1 MKSISSMERDDYVII
16 SNPNSILDYKIN
28 TSNYTIGSGERGL
41 YFGELQVYNTLRV
54 EGELNVLQGNTY
66 TYNLSSSITVD
77 TNLYGTVNVTDT
89 VNMGAELTI
98 L

>member
-1 MKSISSMERDDYVII
+1 MKSVSSIERDGYVIV
-16 SNPNSILDYKIN
+16 SNPDSILDYKIN

-54 EGELNVLQGNTY
+54 EGELNVLQGNSY

-77 TNLYGTVNVTDT
+77 TNLYGVVNVTDT
-89 VNMGAELTI
+89 VNIGAELTI

>member
-1 MKSISSMERDDYVII
+1 MKSVSSIERDGYVIV
-16 SNPNSILDYKIN
+16 SNTDSVLDYKIN

-54 EGELNVLQGNTY
+54 EGELNVLQGSSY
-66 TYNLSSSITVD
+66 TYNLSSSVD
-77 TNLYGTVNVTDT
+77 TDMNIYGIVNVTDT
-89 VNMGAELTI
+89 VNIGAELTI

>member
-1 MKSISSMERDDYVII
+1 MKSISSIERDDYVII

-66 TYNLSSSITVD
+66 TYNLSSSITSD

-89 VNMGAELTI
+89 VNIGATLTI